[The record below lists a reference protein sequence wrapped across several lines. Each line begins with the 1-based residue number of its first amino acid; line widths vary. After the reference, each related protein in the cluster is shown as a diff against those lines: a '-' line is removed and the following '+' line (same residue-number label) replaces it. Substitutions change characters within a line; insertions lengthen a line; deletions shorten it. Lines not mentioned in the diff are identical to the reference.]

1 MPDCQS
7 VPHQTLLVIHHIC
20 HTGSLRHSPFRNP
33 HISSSAHLQSGS
45 VRLADLLT
53 LSPDNASYSD
63 SEPELFDP
71 AAGGECDFNPAA
83 KSGRARVFRP
93 FLGSKVNLKEK
104 NKRAQKRLR
113 DKKKVLLEAPHPHP
127 DCPSLPG
134 PSPFSSSSFPVI
146 GQRETWAGHELVKSC
161 LTS

>member
-7 VPHQTLLVIHHIC
+7 LTHPTLLVIHYRC
-20 HTGSLRHSPFRNP
+20 HTGSLQHSPFP

-45 VRLADLLT
+45 VRFADLLS
-53 LSPDNASYSD
+53 LSPDNASHSD

-71 AAGGECDFNPAA
+71 AAGGDCNFTSAA
-83 KSGRARVFRP
+83 RSGRARVSRP

-113 DKKKVLLEAPHPHP
+113 DKKKVLLEP
-127 DCPSLPG
+127 LPL
-134 PSPFSSSSFPVI
+134 PLPP
-146 GQRETWAGHELVKSC
+146 
-161 LTS
+161 